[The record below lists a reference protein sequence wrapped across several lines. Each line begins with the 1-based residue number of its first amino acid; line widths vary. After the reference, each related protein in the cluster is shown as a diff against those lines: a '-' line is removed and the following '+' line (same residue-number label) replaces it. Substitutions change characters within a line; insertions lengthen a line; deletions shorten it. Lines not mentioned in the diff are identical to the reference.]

1 MYHQQNPQ
9 HYGIV
14 PLRLDAIKTV
24 TGLKREIARVESKI
38 AQQKQFKKSRRTTVA
53 KRAVQRLIDKNNAR
67 LKKLKKFLVIKE
79 EKKDAKAQAKLEKE
93 LVADYATFDDS
104 LPIETQVAMEEQM
117 VSATGAYQGRSPLQT
132 IILLGVLGIS
142 GFFGYRY
149 FQSLND

>member
-9 HYGIV
+9 HYGIL
-14 PLRLDAIKTV
+14 PLRLDSLKTV
-24 TGLKREIARVESKI
+24 TGLKREIARVEAKI
-38 AQQKQFKKSRRTTVA
+38 EKQKKFKKSRRTNYA
-53 KRAVQRLIDKNNAR
+53 KKQVQRLIDRNNAR
-67 LKKLKKFLVIKE
+67 LKKLKDFLKIKE

-132 IILLGVLGIS
+132 IVLLGVLGIS